1 MVKDKIYI
9 VTINYYNKK
18 YEYRKMLTTFINP
31 NIEITMAYI
40 LNSLPTINKNDI
52 YLIDNIEIEMYNN

>member
-1 MVKDKIYI
+1 MVKDKVYI

-18 YEYRKMLTTFINP
+18 YEYRKMLTTYINS
-31 NIEITMAYI
+31 NIEITRAYI

-52 YLIDNIEIEMYNN
+52 YLIDNIEMEIQ

>member
-1 MVKDKIYI
+1 MIRDKVYI

-18 YEYRKMLTTFINP
+18 YKYRKMLTTFINP
-31 NIEITMAYI
+31 DIEITRAYI

-52 YLIDNIEIEMYNN
+52 YLIDNIEIEIQ